1 MATAYSGEVAVG
13 SYNRIRLR
21 VEYSG
26 SSASCY
32 IEFRRTSSYTG
43 TWADSQASITLNGV
57 TNAAPYNYSGTV
69 GTNWVQ
75 LCSAG
80 GFSVPTSGGT
90 LGWSF
95 NNPGGSSV
103 LGCSGT
109 IDIPS
114 QVSPPTG
121 LACTVSEV
129 GPDFAKFNV
138 SISSYGNPSSE
149 NGRWIEA
156 GIAGQNAWQSPSLRS
171 AIVQNVTSATITV
184 DNNSSQTTTLTI
196 VPNTEYY
203 YGAYATN
210 TQASIGNTFGQL
222 VTLPPAA
229 TISNP
234 VVTSDSATFNY
245 SVPDQGGRHDMTL
258 SYQLDGGSLTTITT
272 LTGSGTKAGT
282 FTVSNLSAGTTHTV
296 TAALTTSAGEVVSN
310 TITFTTVSSGAFYGS
325 VNGQTKK
332 VTKLYG
338 SVNGQTKL
346 ITKLYG
352 SVNGVTKRILQEGG
366 AMGCGGK
373 KKK

>member
-1 MATAYSGEVAVG
+1 MANPNFTCVLDAWREGTTLFGRMHYYRSG
-13 SYNRIRLR
+13 SYTYQDTTFPDPTMNLGGTVFTDTDFGNRVRAGISVGDVYTTTFSRT
-21 VEYSG
+21 VSG
-26 SSASCY
+26 
-32 IEFRRTSSYTG
+32 TG
-43 TWADSQASITLNGV
+43 TRTV
-57 TNAAPYNYSGTV
+57 TFTAGSGLRSDFEGTWSVDVGGFPGTV
-69 GTNWVQ
+69 T
-75 LCSAG
+75 
-80 GFSVPTSGGT
+80 
-90 LGWSF
+90 
-95 NNPGGSSV
+95 
-103 LGCSGT
+103 
-109 IDIPS
+109 
-114 QVSPPTG
+114 PPTG
-121 LACTVSEV
+121 LACTINEV

-149 NGRWIEA
+149 NGRWIEG

-184 DNNSSQTTTLTI
+184 DNNSTQTTTLTI

-210 TQASIGNTFGQL
+210 TQASSNNIFGQL
-222 VTLPPAA
+222 VTLPPAT

-245 SVPDQGGRHDMTL
+245 SVPNQGGRHDMTL
-258 SYQLDGGSLTTITT
+258 SYQLDGGGLTTITT

-282 FTVSNLSAGTTHTV
+282 FTVPNLSAGTTHTI
-296 TAALTTSAGEVVSN
+296 TAALTTPAGEVVSN

-352 SVNGVTKRILQEGG
+352 SVNGVTKRIF
-366 AMGCGGK
+366 
-373 KKK
+373 

>member
-13 SYNRIRLR
+13 TYNRIRLR

-26 SSASCY
+26 SSAHCY

-43 TWADSQASITLNGV
+43 AWADSQASITLNGV

-75 LCSAG
+75 LCDAG
-80 GFSVPTSGGT
+80 GFSVPASGGT

-109 IDIPS
+109 IDISS

-121 LACTVSEV
+121 LTFTGCVA
-129 GPDFAKFNV
+129 GPDWYDVGV
-138 SISSYGNPSSE
+138 SISGWGNGGSAEQRYIEANIAQRNDSTMDLSNRRFQKVYGATSSTIRVTNSSE
-149 NGRWIEA
+149 QLGGFN
-156 GIAGQNAWQSPSLRS
+156 
-171 AIVQNVTSATITV
+171 
-184 DNNSSQTTTLTI
+184 I
-196 VPNTEYY
+196 VPNTINTV
-203 YGAYATN
+203 GIYATN
-210 TQASIGNTFGQL
+210 GAADTGVVRIGNHCSA
-222 VTLPPAA
+222 PPEM
-229 TISNP
+229 
-234 VVTSDSATFNY
+234 VTSSTAVTTDSVSLSWSFGN
-245 SVPDQGGRHDMTL
+245 QGGAFPL
-258 SYQLDGGSLTTITT
+258 LVQYSLDGTNWTTASTE
-272 LTGSGTKAGT
+272 TGSGSKSGSYVITG
-282 FTVSNLSAGTTHTV
+282 LSAGATYSIRTRV
-296 TAALTTSAGEVVSN
+296 LRNGEPSQN
-310 TITFTTVSSGAFYGS
+310 YTYTDGNTVSITTTASGVFYGS

-352 SVNGVTKRILQEGG
+352 SVNGVTKRIF
-366 AMGCGGK
+366 
-373 KKK
+373 